1 MPNITNKAI
10 KSRRAMLMRQ
20 LAELDELEE
29 QYGKINGLEK
39 LGHGAVV
46 KFTVRYDTSA
56 INYHYA
62 AMSLLVKGEL
72 LWFVTGDKKK
82 HSYLT
87 FSEFASLYLTE
98 AQNIQV
104 AATFHDLD
112 EVIGA
117 L

>member
-1 MPNITNKAI
+1 MANITNKAI
-10 KSRRAMLMRQ
+10 KSRRVSLMRQ

-29 QYGKINGLEK
+29 QYNKINGLEK

-56 INYHYA
+56 VNYHYA

-72 LWFVTGDKKK
+72 LWFVTGDKQKNA
-82 HSYLT
+82 YLT
-87 FSEFASLYLTE
+87 FSEFASLYLAD

-104 AATFHDLD
+104 ATAFQSLD
-112 EVIGA
+112 EAIGV